1 MKSQSRCLLKEMDH
15 LPLLISWLVFVGAS
29 GSNGY
34 NTEPKCSQFDFQEK
48 LLEKVVKLDHSS
60 GLMSDQFKE
69 FSQQITGEL
78 QMLKTEF
85 REYKTTM
92 KTELTKLEQS
102 IEGRCLF
109 F

>member
-1 MKSQSRCLLKEMDH
+1 MDH
-15 LPLLISWLVFVGAS
+15 LPLLISWLVSVGAS
-29 GSNGY
+29 GSSGY

-85 REYKTTM
+85 KEYKTTM

-102 IEGRCLF
+102 IEGTCIFSNTRAVQI
-109 F
+109 